1 MAKIEQKAPIIEE
14 IKSNLDGFQG
24 VVLADYRGINVSDD
38 TKMRKE
44 LREAGV
50 VYKVYKNT
58 YIKLAIKGTELEAL
72 NDMLEGP
79 TALAVSKTD
88 STAPA
93 RIIAKYAKTVEPLSL
108 KCGYIDGAYYDKA
121 AIEQIASLPGR
132 EELIGRLL
140 GSIKSPI
147 SNFARVLNQIA
158 EKTA

>member
-1 MAKIEQKAPIIEE
+1 MAKIEQKAPIIDE
-14 IKSNLDGFQG
+14 IKSNLDGFKG

-58 YIKLAIKGTELEAL
+58 YIKLAVKGTELEAL

-79 TALAVSKTD
+79 TALAVSKED
-88 STAPA
+88 STAGA

-108 KCGYIDGAYYDKA
+108 KCGFIDGTFYDKS
-121 AIEQIASLPGR
+121 AIEVIASLPGR